1 MKVTEY
7 LLLSLL
13 YSGAACAGEWQFN
26 GYLSQGLVAVSGS
39 DFFTD
44 GDDVSFSLSEASLMT
59 SWRPTETIRLAG
71 ALVYRQRGNL
81 SDEHFHLDY
90 LFAEYLYPLE
100 NGFTGIRLGRVKNEI
115 DRKSVV

>member
-44 GDDVSFSLSEASLMT
+44 GDDVS
-59 SWRPTETIRLAG
+59 
-71 ALVYRQRGNL
+71 
-81 SDEHFHLDY
+81 
-90 LFAEYLYPLE
+90 
-100 NGFTGIRLGRVKNEI
+100 
-115 DRKSVV
+115 